1 MRRSQATLA
10 VVFLFCVA
18 TGCGG
23 SGTAK
28 RGGDGGGA
36 DTGASLPDGLAS
48 DVVTPGPDSIASD
61 SVPPGPDAGGAPEV
75 SDAGP
80 DVLAVDAR
88 EVGTDGSGSDATD
101 AGPDVNGSDAV
112 KMGPDGNPS
121 DVPDSALDGNGSD
134 AADAGADRRAADAA
148 DAGPDSRAS
157 EVGTV
162 PPDGG
167 TSPNEIIRA
176 CALAVSCASFSN
188 TYSASRCIQE
198 FGKTVSRQDDLKLE
212 RLLTCAKAANC
223 SDFNGC
229 WGGDLFTLDLFVTGG
244 QCSGNSIEITPAG
257 ASGPQFLS
265 CSAMGGVCEG
275 LATDV
280 ISVACNAQSCKGT
293 GVAPACDGTKA
304 RGCGGWAEY
313 TSLDCAW
320 SGRACQIQ
328 GSRAVCAGTGTA
340 CSDSDKV
347 TCAGSVATYC
357 SRGARATVD
366 CAKTG
371 FATRCVDGGLATEPC
386 TAAGTEC
393 DPAAYVDEC
402 DGNKLKMC
410 ANGSIVSVACDDI
423 GRVLCFAGSVGA
435 AKCMPGT

>member
-1 MRRSQATLA
+1 
-10 VVFLFCVA
+10 V
-18 TGCGG
+18 
-23 SGTAK
+23 
-28 RGGDGGGA
+28 
-36 DTGASLPDGLAS
+36 PDSRAA
-48 DVVTPGPDSIASD
+48 DVVTMGPDSIASD
-61 SVPPGPDAGGAPEV
+61 SVPPGPDVVGAPDV
-75 SDAGP
+75 RDAGP
-80 DVLAVDAR
+80 DVLALDER
-88 EVGTDGSGSDATD
+88 DVGTDASGSDAAD
-101 AGPDVNGSDAV
+101 AGPDVIGSDAV
-112 KMGPDGNPS
+112 KMGPDSNPS
-121 DVPDSALDGNGSD
+121 DALDSALDGNVAD

-157 EVGTV
+157 DVGTLV
-162 PPDGG
+162 PDGG
-167 TSPNEIIRA
+167 TSQNEIIRA
-176 CALAVSCASFSN
+176 CALAVSCASYSN
-188 TYSASRCIQE
+188 TYSTSRCIQE
-198 FGKTVSRQDDLKLE
+198 FGKTASRLDDLKLY
-212 RLLTCAKAANC
+212 RLLTCAKATSC

-229 WGGDLFTLDLFVTGG
+229 WGGDLFTLDPFVMDG

-257 ASGPQFLS
+257 ASGPQYQN

-275 LATDV
+275 LATGV

-304 RGCGGWAEY
+304 SGCGGWAEY

-320 SGRACQIQ
+320 SGRACQLQ
-328 GSRAVCAGTGTA
+328 GSHAVCAGTGTA

-393 DPAAYVDEC
+393 DPAAYVDQC
-402 DGNKLKMC
+402 DGNTLKMC
-410 ANGSIVSVACDDI
+410 ANGSIVSVVCNDI
-423 GRVLCFAGSVGA
+423 GRVLCFAGSVGS
-435 AKCMPGT
+435 AKCTPGT